1 MANPNKILVAYD
13 GSPHSKVALGWAML
27 LGSNENA
34 ELDVIKVFEP
44 LGETSTVKFD
54 YNFRGQLAERY
65 AELEKEDRQMLE
77 EVKVF
82 CQKHRIAKV
91 HVDVLKGHAASAL
104 LDYARQSESGLIVTG
119 TKGHG
124 VLSEMLVGSVTSSLV
139 TLSKVPVLVVK
150 DQPAPPKLQKILV
163 AYDGSHFAKTALDQA
178 IDISKRTDAKLLLVK
193 VNDPLDFLS
202 VYSWTEFG
210 SATRLKEQLDEMDK
224 SDRQLMDDAKSI
236 ANLKGIGIET
246 EFLSG
251 VNIADVLIRHAKET
265 DTDMI
270 VAGTLG
276 HGLLGGLLLGSVTRN
291 LVSLSKIPVLVVKQ

>member
-13 GSPHSKVALGWAML
+13 GSPHSKMALSWAIL
-27 LGSNENA
+27 LGSDENA

-77 EVKVF
+77 EVKSS
-82 CQKHRIAKV
+82 CQKQSISKV
-91 HVDVLKGHAASAL
+91 HVDVLKGHAASVL
-104 LDYARQSESGLIVTG
+104 LDYARQSGSGMIVTG

-124 VLSEMLVGSVTSSLV
+124 VLNEMLVGSVTSSLV
-139 TLSKVPVLVVK
+139 SLSQVPVLVVK
-150 DQPAPPKLQKILV
+150 DQSAPAKLQKILV
-163 AYDGSHFAKTALDQA
+163 AYDGSHFAKAALDQA
-178 IDISKRTDAKLLLVK
+178 VDISKRTGAKLLAVK

-210 SATRLKEQLDEMDK
+210 SATRLKEQLETMDK
-224 SDRQLMDDAKSI
+224 SDRQLMDDAKSVGK
-236 ANLKGIGIET
+236 LKGIAIDT

-251 VNIADVLIRHAKET
+251 ANIADVLIRHAKDT

-276 HGLLGGLLLGSVTRN
+276 HDLLGGLLLGSVTRN